1 VAQAARLMSTRGLLN
16 LALLTIAGILVA
28 VVALRPGLEQSGT
41 QAAITAIDPQ
51 SVMRIEL
58 TRVAGESLHFIRTGE
73 HWQIEGT
80 PVLPADDFQV
90 ANVLALLKASAVRSY
105 PVSSLDPA
113 KLGLHPPQVSA
124 IFDHTRLELGST
136 EAIDGLRYVRLG
148 DTVYLVPD
156 RYAHLLN
163 AGASN
168 FLQRQ
173 LLPDEAGITGLQLP
187 ELTLTRDDGM
197 HWQIQPDNRTVSA
210 DDINALLQ
218 NWQHASALYVTHADK
233 ITSTGQIKIT
243 LQNRSE
249 PLVFDIVSR
258 APDLVL
264 ARPDWGV
271 QYHLTAETGAGLL
284 ALPEPAPVD

>member
-1 VAQAARLMSTRGLLN
+1 MSTRVLLN

-28 VVALRPGLEQSGT
+28 VVALRPGLEQTGT
-41 QAAITAIDPQ
+41 PAAITAIDPQ
-51 SVMRIEL
+51 SVTRIEL
-58 TRVAGESLHFIRTGE
+58 TRIAGESLHFIRSGE
-73 HWQIEGT
+73 HWQIDGT

-105 PVSSLDPA
+105 PVGSLDPA

-124 IFDHTRLELGST
+124 VYDHTRIELGGT

-173 LLPDEAGITGLQLP
+173 LLPDAASITGLQLP
-187 ELTLTRDDGM
+187 ELTLTRDDGV
-197 HWQIQPDNRTVSA
+197 HWQIQPDTRTASA
-210 DDINALLQ
+210 DDINTLLQ
-218 NWQHASALYVTHADK
+218 NWQRASALYVTQADK
-233 ITSTGQIKIT
+233 ITSAGQIRIT
-243 LQNRSE
+243 LQDRSE
-249 PLVFDIVSR
+249 SLVFDIVSR
-258 APDLVL
+258 TPDLVL
-264 ARPDWGV
+264 ARSDWGI
-271 QYHLTAETGAGLL
+271 QYHLTAEAGAGLL
-284 ALPEPAPVD
+284 AMPEPATID